1 LPIPSIERI
10 TCICHGRGVSLP
22 SPQLKI
28 VIDMLR
34 TAPAVAGADVLAMR
48 RNMEAATAAA
58 PAPEGVVV
66 TKVAVDG
73 VPAEWTV
80 ADGARDDVAIVY
92 LHGGGYVMGSLNT
105 HRGHCARVSRV
116 ARARVLNV
124 DYRLGPE
131 HPHPAAVED
140 AVAAVRFVREAGFA
154 PARTAVAGDSAGG
167 GLTLATLVA
176 LRDAGD
182 PAPAAGLCI
191 SPWTDLALTGGT
203 IETKAAEDPMVRAAD
218 LRLMAEAYL
227 AGRDPRTPLASP
239 LYAELAGLPPLLLQV
254 GSAEILLDDA
264 VRVAERARKAGV
276 EIELR
281 VWPDMIHVW
290 HAFAD
295 LLPEGAAAVEELAA
309 FLEERLA

>member
-1 LPIPSIERI
+1 M
-10 TCICHGRGVSLP
+10 P

-28 VIDMLR
+28 VVEMLR
-34 TAPAVAGADVLAMR
+34 NAPAVAGADVLTMR
-48 RNMEAATAAA
+48 KNMEAAVAAVPR
-58 PAPEGVVV
+58 PAGVVCTPV
-66 TKVAVDG
+66 EANG

-80 ADGARDDVAIVY
+80 ADGARSDVAIVY
-92 LHGGGYVMGSLNT
+92 FHGGGYVMGSLDT
-105 HRGHCARVSRV
+105 HRGHCARISRA
-116 ARARVLNV
+116 ARARVLSV

-140 AVAAVRFVREAGFA
+140 AVAAVRFVREQGFA
-154 PARTAVAGDSAGG
+154 PRRTAVAGDSAGG

-191 SPWTDLALTGGT
+191 SPWTDLAFTGGT
-203 IETKAAEDPMVRAAD
+203 LATKAAEDPMVRSAD
-218 LRLMAEAYL
+218 LKLMVDAYL
-227 AGRDPRTPLASP
+227 AGQSPRMPLASP
-239 LYAELAGLPPLLLQV
+239 LYADLAGLSPLLLQV

-264 VRVAERARKAGV
+264 VRVAERARAAGV
-276 EIELR
+276 AAELR

-295 LLPEGAAAVEELAA
+295 LLPEGREAVGEMAV
-309 FLEERLA
+309 FLERHLA